1 MADVGCNM
9 SYRVGTFPNVKTTS
23 ELILGAISLICG
35 CTIYLLFRSKSINIY
50 QWCNALGL
58 SNKVDTLRKLVQG
71 WEVPDF
77 VKFSIPDGLYC
88 ASYILI
94 IDAIWRNE
102 KPLKYFVVALIPL
115 VAIANEVLQ
124 YFGMT
129 KGTFDWYDIICYVTP
144 LLLYFI
150 STNLKIKRL

>member
-1 MADVGCNM
+1 MVDVSCNM
-9 SYRVGTFPNVKTTS
+9 SYRVGAFSNVKTTS
-23 ELILGAISLICG
+23 ELILGVISLIFG
-35 CTIYLLFRSKSINIY
+35 CAIYLLFRSKSINIY

-58 SNKVDTLRKLVQG
+58 SNKVDALRKLVQG

-77 VKFSIPDGLYC
+77 VKFCIPDGLYC

-115 VAIANEVLQ
+115 VAIANEVSQ
-124 YFGMT
+124 YLGMA
-129 KGTFDWYDIICYVTP
+129 KGTFDWYDIICYATP
-144 LLLYFI
+144 LLLYYI
-150 STNLKIKRL
+150 STNLKFKRL